1 MTKPHGAEGGVALV
15 TGAQQGI
22 GAASA
27 ISLAEA
33 GFRIVV
39 NYLDD
44 PGAADAVCQTIVDSG
59 GVAEKAAGDISKSE
73 DIGRLID
80 AAGAMGELRV
90 LVNNAGIFPRVAFLE
105 MTDTEWDCVLDTN
118 LRGTFLCTQAAA
130 KMMVANAKGGAIV
143 NLSSAAAHS
152 AVSSVATAAGG
163 PLRVEQG
170 GTDWIHSQRRGG
182 AGASQHPGERGG
194 PRSDRYG
201 SAALRDE

>member
-152 AVSSVATAAGG
+152 EPRRDSWRLIGLSQAAKAD
-163 PLRVEQG
+163 PC
-170 GTDWIHSQRRGG
+170 SC
-182 AGASQHPGERGG
+182 
-194 PRSDRYG
+194 
-201 SAALRDE
+201 